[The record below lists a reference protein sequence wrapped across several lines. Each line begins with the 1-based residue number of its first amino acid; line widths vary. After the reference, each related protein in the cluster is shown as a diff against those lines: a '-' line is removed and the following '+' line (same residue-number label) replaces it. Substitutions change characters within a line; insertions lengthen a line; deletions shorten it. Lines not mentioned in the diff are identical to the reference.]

1 MKITKDNIKKNKFL
15 IKYQVANKDYICQ
28 LTGKKIKKGDRYCR
42 QVKKQNGK
50 LSYYIFSCP
59 KPTFFNRLKLYFSK
73 V

>member
-50 LSYYIFSCP
+50 FGYYIFSCT